1 MQVSK
6 DAVVTIGYT
15 LKNDQ
20 GELIESTSESDAFT
34 YLHGRGRLLPALES
48 ALEGK
53 NSGDSLEI
61 SLSPEDGYGPRDDSM
76 VLTLPSSKF
85 DDPNA
90 VKVGTRFVAKVGEDT
105 HIFKIVNVEGD
116 QVTVDGNHP
125 LAGMGLHF
133 DIDVKEVRQATDTEL
148 EENTSPS

>member
-6 DAVVTIGYT
+6 DTVVTIDYT
-15 LKNDQ
+15 LKSDQ
-20 GELIESTSESDAFT
+20 GELIESTSESDPFI

-53 NSGDSLEI
+53 TSGDCLEI
-61 SLSPEDGYGPRDDSM
+61 ALSPEEGYGKRDDSM
-76 VLTLPSSKF
+76 VLTIPSSKF
-85 DDPNA
+85 EDPKA
-90 VKVGTRFVAKVGEDT
+90 VKVGTRFLARVGDDT
-105 HIFKIVNVEGD
+105 HIFKIVDIEGE

-133 DIDVKEVRQATDTEL
+133 DIDVKDVREATQEEL
-148 EENTSPS
+148 EESTSN